1 MEKIPASKNY
11 TKMTL
16 EELMVEEK
24 KMKSQRILTA
34 VFIGLLIGI
43 AIYSATNKGVVLP
56 AILLI
61 VAFLVGRRNAQT
73 MKDIEAEISKRKDE
87 K

>member
-1 MEKIPASKNY
+1 MFDNKDY

-24 KMKSQRILTA
+24 KMKSQRVLTA
-34 VFIGLLIGI
+34 VFIGFLFGI
-43 AIYSATNKGVVLP
+43 AIYSATNKGFILP
-56 AILLI
+56 VFLMII
-61 VAFLVGRRNAQT
+61 AFMLGRRNSQA
-73 MKDIEAEISKRKDE
+73 MKNLQSEINLRNGE